1 MSSWISSAPTLF
13 VSLLV
18 ILGPGLLVSSVG
30 GARGITRWALAAPVS
45 FSLASLSAIV
55 FPLLGTPYTPLTFVL
70 SAVIAAVATLGV
82 RLLLRRT
89 NRTPARIWG
98 TPLVDPDDGL
108 PSQRRGLWL
117 LLCVLASAYSVVAL
131 AGRLMRGIGAPESVA
146 QLFDNVFHLNAIR
159 LIADTQQG
167 SSLTLGNLT
176 EASQAFYPAA
186 FHDITAI
193 VMTLSG
199 SDVAVSINAT
209 SIVLAAV
216 IWPLALIFLGSQLFG
231 RHPAVFVAAAVIAP
245 ALGSFPYRM
254 FSFGVLYSFL
264 AGLCMLPIVLGLLIN
279 LFGVARTRHLPTV
292 AIGIAIIGTVPGV
305 ALTHPSVIVAALAFS
320 LPFAV
325 QRVIAAMRNP
335 SVPLRERAIVSI
347 IGATY
352 LLATVLIFV
361 LIRPP
366 LSSAPWNPTQ
376 SYKEAMGAV
385 LTLSPGMIAVQW
397 GVFVLAAAGIIYCV
411 RHPFRFWPVA
421 ALAAVGAV
429 MYFASAALPNGLLRD
444 LLSGVWYRD
453 TQRLAALFA
462 IAAAPLAIL
471 GFVSTA
477 RAIVVVLTSLRKFR
491 STNAREL
498 VSIVT
503 VVVLMLG
510 TIAATQRGPV
520 TQAEEWVAMSFG
532 NRGGFALLSDDE
544 RAVLAEAAEI
554 IPDEEVVLG
563 SPRTGASLVYAV
575 AGRWTIAPHIFGTR
589 TPEEQFLL
597 DHWDEAG
604 INPDVC
610 PVIRELDAYWAL
622 DFGSTDVLGGEHK
635 ELKGTDALDSREN
648 SGIEQRASRGDAAL
662 YEATAC
668 R

>member
-1 MSSWISSAPTLF
+1 MDPHD
-13 VSLLV
+13 
-18 ILGPGLLVSSVG
+18 GLLS
-30 GARGITRWALAAPVS
+30 R
-45 FSLASLSAIV
+45 
-55 FPLLGTPYTPLTFVL
+55 
-70 SAVIAAVATLGV
+70 
-82 RLLLRRT
+82 
-89 NRTPARIWG
+89 
-98 TPLVDPDDGL
+98 
-108 PSQRRGLWL
+108 QRGLWL
-117 LLCVLASAYSVVAL
+117 LLCALAGVYAVVAL
-131 AGRLMRGIGAPESVA
+131 AGRLMRGIGTPESIA

-159 LIADTQQG
+159 LIVDTQHG

-193 VMTLSG
+193 VMALSG
-199 SDVAVSINAT
+199 SEVAVSINAT

-216 IWPLALIFLGSQLFG
+216 IWPLALVFLGSQLLG
-231 RHPAVFVAAAVIAP
+231 RHPAVFIAAAVIAP

-279 LFGVARTRHLPTV
+279 LFGVAGTQHLPTV
-292 AIGIAIIGTVPGV
+292 VIGIAVIATVPGV

-320 LPFAV
+320 MPFAV
-325 QRVIAAMRNP
+325 LRVIVAMRNP
-335 SVPLRERAIVSI
+335 FVPIRERAIVSI

-376 SYKEAMGAV
+376 SYKEAMGAI

-397 GVFVLAAAGIIYCV
+397 AVFALSVAGIIHCV

-429 MYFASAALPNGLLRD
+429 IYFASAALPSGLLRD

-471 GFVSTA
+471 GFVITA
-477 RAIVVVLTSLRKFR
+477 RAIVTVLTSLRQFH
-491 STNAREL
+491 SNNAREL

-503 VVVLMLG
+503 ILVLTLG
-510 TIAATQRGPV
+510 SIAATQRGPV

-544 RAVLAEAAEI
+544 RAVLAKAAEFV
-554 IPDEEVVLG
+554 PEEEVVLG

-575 AGRWTIAPHIFGTR
+575 TGRWTTAPHIFGTR

-597 DHWDEAG
+597 DHWDEAS

-635 ELKGTDALDSREN
+635 ELKGTDALDSQGN
-648 SGIEQRASRGDAAL
+648 PGIELRASHGDAAL